1 MVKMITVMWDTFY
14 SLLLT
19 ETVFCLNMIKYSF
32 ESHVMSCH
40 GDTVIKC
47 FKVPALQNSLTGLEQ
62 EMHQIF
68 NNARDAELQSRGP
81 GRNSQELSIILKTFF
96 VIIILN
102 QVTDNQTVKNN
113 AIYLIVFLFSFCRN
127 PSVYQQAAHI
137 PPHPSWCFLFEIET
151 QSGYPGMMGESRHIS
166 SELVHVQFNLIAIL
180 KCRNDSN

>member
-1 MVKMITVMWDTFY
+1 MITVMWDTFY

-68 NNARDAELQSRGP
+68 NSSWAWAAKTACTGP
-81 GRNSQELSIILKTFF
+81 GRNSYKQSIILKTLF

-113 AIYLIVFLFSFCRN
+113 TIYNCFFILFLSQSLSLPTSGSYPAPSIMMLLIWDRN
-127 PSVYQQAAHI
+127 SVRI
-137 PPHPSWCFLFEIET
+137 
-151 QSGYPGMMGESRHIS
+151 SRDDGRDPAQVLRIGACS
-166 SELVHVQFNLIAIL
+166 I
-180 KCRNDSN
+180 

>member
-1 MVKMITVMWDTFY
+1 MRQLWQGLTDCYNPADILVKMITVMWDTFY

-19 ETVFCLNMIKYSF
+19 ETVFCLNMRKYSF

-113 AIYLIVFLFSFCRN
+113 AIYPLYVGRDVKRILI
-127 PSVYQQAAHI
+127 SV
-137 PPHPSWCFLFEIET
+137 
-151 QSGYPGMMGESRHIS
+151 MMGFR
-166 SELVHVQFNLIAIL
+166 
-180 KCRNDSN
+180 